1 MANKTIVIGKND
13 LTDAALENAANNEVY
28 KDVSMS
34 SEHKFHNNVSLS
46 DKKIGN
52 LVNVNAIKNSLHQ
65 IFTWIPGERIL
76 LPEFGSNLRK
86 LLYEGITDFN
96 VDRIMAEIRHCISE
110 WEPRVQIYKVVNA
123 SNVDD
128 TEDNTVH
135 IEVLYTIPG
144 LTEDQIYSEPLVFQ
158 KH

>member
-13 LTDAALENAANNEVY
+13 SNDAASENAANNEVY
-28 KDVSMS
+28 KDVSML
-34 SEHKFHNNVSLS
+34 SEHKFHNSVFLS

-96 VDRIMAEIRHCISE
+96 VERIMVEIRHCISE
-110 WEPRVQIYKVVNA
+110 WEPRVEI
-123 SNVDD
+123 
-128 TEDNTVH
+128 
-135 IEVLYTIPG
+135 
-144 LTEDQIYSEPLVFQ
+144 
-158 KH
+158 

>member
-1 MANKTIVIGKND
+1 MANKTIAIGKSNAD
-13 LTDAALENAANNEVY
+13 NASENATNAEVY
-28 KDVSMS
+28 KDVSMI
-34 SEHKFHNNVSLS
+34 SEHNFHNVAVTSNL
-46 DKKIGN
+46 KIGS

-65 IFTWIPGERIL
+65 IFTWMPGERIL

-96 VDRIMAEIRHCISE
+96 VERIIAEIRHCISE
-110 WEPRVQIYKVVNA
+110 WEPRVEIQKVVNA

>member
-13 LTDAALENAANNEVY
+13 LTDAASENAANNEVY
-28 KDVSMS
+28 KDVSML

-96 VDRIMAEIRHCISE
+96 VERIMAEIRHCISE
-110 WEPRVQIYKVVNA
+110 WEPRVEI
-123 SNVDD
+123 
-128 TEDNTVH
+128 
-135 IEVLYTIPG
+135 
-144 LTEDQIYSEPLVFQ
+144 
-158 KH
+158 

>member
-13 LTDAALENAANNEVY
+13 SNDAASENAANNEVY
-28 KDVSMS
+28 KDVSML
-34 SEHKFHNNVSLS
+34 SEHKFHNSVSLS

-96 VDRIMAEIRHCISE
+96 VERIMAEIRHCISE
-110 WEPRVQIYKVVNA
+110 WEPRVEI
-123 SNVDD
+123 
-128 TEDNTVH
+128 
-135 IEVLYTIPG
+135 
-144 LTEDQIYSEPLVFQ
+144 
-158 KH
+158 